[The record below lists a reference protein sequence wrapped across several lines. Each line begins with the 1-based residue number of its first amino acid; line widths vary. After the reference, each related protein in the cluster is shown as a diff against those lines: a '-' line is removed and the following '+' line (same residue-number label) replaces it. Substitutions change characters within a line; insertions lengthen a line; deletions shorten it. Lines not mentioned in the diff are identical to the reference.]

1 MNYHDYSFNFNFDLN
16 NMPPS
21 SCLNGIY
28 DPYNGFEDPD
38 NIMSGLISTKEMCVV
53 AHDDN
58 NRGWA
63 AFRLFMEDQRNHIL
77 SRRFSHYGDE
87 GEESDNEW
95 VYFIA
100 DRIFDSTFNDTIP
113 DSVVKYYSM
122 RADYLKEKA
131 LKEDN
136 EIKMEKLVE
145 RIENME
151 KLLKENNMD

>member
-1 MNYHDYSFNFNFDLN
+1 MNYNDYSFDFNFDLN

-38 NIMSGLISTKEMCVV
+38 NIMSGLISTKELID
-53 AHDDN
+53 DDN
-58 NRGWA
+58 NSSWA

-77 SRRFSHYGDE
+77 SRRFSHYGDD

-95 VYFIA
+95 VYLIA

-113 DSVVKYYSM
+113 DSVVKYYNM
-122 RADYLKEKA
+122 RVDYLKEKA
-131 LKEDN
+131 LKEDK
-136 EIKMEKLVE
+136 EIKMDKLIQ

-151 KLLKENNMD
+151 KLLTEHNID